1 MTNGPNREILSN
13 GPSKL
18 NMFWK
23 PKTLDF
29 VLFKEENRSTLLF
42 LANNKIDT
50 S

>member
-1 MTNGPNREILSN
+1 MDKIGKFRFR
-13 GPSKL
+13 PSKL